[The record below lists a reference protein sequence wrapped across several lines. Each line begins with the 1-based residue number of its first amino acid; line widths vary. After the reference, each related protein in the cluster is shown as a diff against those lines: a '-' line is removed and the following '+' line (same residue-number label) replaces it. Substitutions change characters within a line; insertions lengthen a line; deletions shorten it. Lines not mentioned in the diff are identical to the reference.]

1 MYNLHLSAEQ
11 LEIRDTIR
19 DFVAHELKPLALKPD
34 RLEAQQRPLLL
45 GPLDQAS
52 ELGLRALALSESAGG
67 TGADTLT
74 CCIVMEELAA
84 GDPDIAAVL
93 GETWTLAHVL
103 FDRLMTPAQRERFLP
118 AFLADTRYHLACAS
132 AEPDGEQTLG
142 IHYHRVEGAEASLR
156 TTAVRSGDSWLL
168 NGNKHRVVNVPLA
181 KLFAVKAATAGRN
194 GTSTI
199 LVPRDAPG
207 LSVLDGVGMQ
217 HGACGRIE
225 LRDCR
230 VPAENLV
237 GAEGESQLASEI
249 ERRLP
254 QDLAHNLG
262 IGRAAYEAARDYA
275 HLRVQGGRRIIEH
288 QAMGEKLADIAIRLE
303 VARTAIW
310 QAAWVADHPQAVA
323 DGSLPDLP
331 LARMAKVFAS
341 QAIYHATKDA
351 AECFGAM
358 GVMRDMPLQKYVHD
372 ALMCLHGGEPNDD
385 TKLRIAEV
393 IAGYR
398 RAPARLAAE

>member
-1 MYNLHLSAEQ
+1 
-11 LEIRDTIR
+11 
-19 DFVAHELKPLALKPD
+19 
-34 RLEAQQRPLLL
+34 
-45 GPLDQAS
+45 
-52 ELGLRALALSESAGG
+52 
-67 TGADTLT
+67 
-74 CCIVMEELAA
+74 
-84 GDPDIAAVL
+84 
-93 GETWTLAHVL
+93 
-103 FDRLMTPAQRERFLP
+103 
-118 AFLADTRYHLACAS
+118 
-132 AEPDGEQTLG
+132 
-142 IHYHRVEGAEASLR
+142 LR
-156 TTAVRSGDSWLL
+156 TTAVRSGESWVL
-168 NGNKHRVVNVPLA
+168 NGSKHRVVNVPLA
-181 KLFAVKAATAGRN
+181 KLFAVEAATTGRK

-207 LSVLDGVGMQ
+207 LVVLDGAGMQ
-217 HGACGRIE
+217 HGACGGIE
-225 LRDCR
+225 LRECR

-237 GAEGESQLASEI
+237 GAEGESQLASDI

-254 QDLAHNLG
+254 EDLAHNLG

-275 HLRVQGGRRIIEH
+275 QLRVQGGRRIIEH

-303 VARTAIW
+303 VARCAIW
-310 QAAWVADHPQAVA
+310 QAAWAADHPQAVA

-331 LARMAKVFAS
+331 LARMAKVFVS

-372 ALMCLHGGEPNDD
+372 VLMCLHGGEPNDD
-385 TKLRIAEV
+385 AKLRIAEV